1 LYDAAM
7 PAPAFIGL
15 ALVFIVAATPWTAA
29 APAWAGSAGD
39 RLERFR
45 EIAAE
50 RLSVV
55 EDTGGALDPATQA
68 ELDALMD
75 GEVLDSLQVGGP
87 FASVEFIRERL
98 GAFGEVW
105 GGASLRIEPLRGGLL
120 AGRFRLSA
128 KGVGNS
134 VRLYGSANGK
144 PALLRAWQEDGV
156 PEVYPW
162 AAPAGGGAEILVSW
176 SGTPTGWGSRPLKLE
191 LWRVRDGVV
200 SALWRSVERYP
211 EGLWVSQVDIKA
223 GHVNLRR
230 EVRYPGWKPGCE
242 VQVEQ
247 EDRYRADPRV
257 GLTLVGRR
265 VFNGWHRELGRS
277 ATRFFSAL
285 ASGDRKT
292 LAALVPDPALRST
305 LPAGLLPEAACDSQ
319 NPGTPATA
327 VVVAAAAPLP
337 DGRRA
342 PWSLWWSRGP
352 SGWRLTGA
360 SPVLQ

>member
-1 LYDAAM
+1 M

-15 ALVFIVAATPWTAA
+15 ALVFVVGATPWAAA
-29 APAWAGSAGD
+29 APAWGEPAGD
-39 RLERFR
+39 RIERFR
-45 EIAAE
+45 EIAVA

-55 EDTGGALDPATQA
+55 EDTGGALDPASQVEIDA
-68 ELDALMD
+68 LLDA
-75 GEVLDSLQVGGP
+75 EVLDSLRVGGP
-87 FASVEFIRERL
+87 FASIGFIRERL
-98 GAFGEVW
+98 DAFGEVW
-105 GGASLRIEPLRGGLL
+105 GGASLRIEPLGGGLL

-144 PALLRAWQEDGV
+144 PALLRAWREDGV

-176 SGTPTGWGSRPLKLE
+176 SGTPTGWGSWPLRLE

-200 SALWRSVERYP
+200 SAVWRSAERYP
-211 EGLWVSQVDIKA
+211 EGLWVSQADIKA
-223 GHVNLRR
+223 GRISLRR
-230 EVRYPGWKPGCE
+230 EVRYAGWKPGCD
-242 VQVEQ
+242 VQAEQ
-247 EDRYRADPRV
+247 EDRYRTDPRG
-257 GLTLVGRR
+257 GLTLVSRR
-265 VFNGWHRELGRS
+265 VFNGWHRELQRS

-292 LAALVPDPALRST
+292 LADLAPDAVLRAT
-305 LPAGLLPEAACDSQ
+305 LPAGLSPEAACDSQ
-319 NPGTPATA
+319 NPDTPGTA
-327 VVVAAAAPLP
+327 VVAAAAPLP

-360 SPVLQ
+360 APVLQ